1 MHQLDQL
8 VLQSEPAH
16 QHRTPN
22 FLFKSIYDWVRDSFL
37 VLQPLWWAT
46 TFFYKPLWK
55 KNNNKIKTN
64 WRCILKLTLIT
75 ELTDSFKNVQ
85 ALKKGPYTVYIPS
98 AHSIFNFEMQIIKQN
113 TEHFFF
119 SETNIKQAAL
129 TCFTSDLWFTNNQSE
144 GCRSKHY
151 QQTNT
156 FCFANA
162 KQSY

>member
-85 ALKKGPYTVYIPS
+85 ALKKGPYMVYIPS

-113 TEHFFF
+113 TGHFF
-119 SETNIKQAAL
+119 
-129 TCFTSDLWFTNNQSE
+129 CFHFWNKHQTSSLNMFYKWPMI
-144 GCRSKHY
+144 H
-151 QQTNT
+151 
-156 FCFANA
+156 
-162 KQSY
+162 